1 MKPIVK
7 EKPMEEEIPEPVPDY
22 PGSALTLE
30 SVTGHWASIIEE
42 IHLARPSIG
51 AIIEDYT
58 PIAIE
63 GNTVLLDSNG
73 KRGFNEKMMDRGIP
87 AIEKILSDEL
97 GKHLKVGFKH
107 NAEEHDAKQTT
118 KNNNQ
123 KEPNPKDEKVFN
135 KVVEL
140 FDGEILR

>member
-1 MKPIVK
+1 
-7 EKPMEEEIPEPVPDY
+7 
-22 PGSALTLE
+22 TLE
-30 SVTGHWASIIEE
+30 SVTGHWASIIEK

-51 AIIEDYT
+51 AIVEDYT
-58 PIAIE
+58 PNTIE
-63 GNTVLLDSNG
+63 KNTVLLHSVG

-87 AIEKILSDEL
+87 AIEKILSDEI
-97 GKHLKVGFKH
+97 GIPLKVGFKH
-107 NAEEHDAKQTT
+107 SAEEKDENKIT
-118 KNNNQ
+118 KNKNQ